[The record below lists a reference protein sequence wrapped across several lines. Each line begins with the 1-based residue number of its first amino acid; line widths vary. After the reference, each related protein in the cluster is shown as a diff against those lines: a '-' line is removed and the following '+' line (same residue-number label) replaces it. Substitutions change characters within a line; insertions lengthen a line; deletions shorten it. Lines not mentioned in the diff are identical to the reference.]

1 MPLLR
6 ILVSFASLLLLL
18 GSTSHAGEK
27 VAYEIYAKNY
37 FVKNSAPL
45 PGNPAF
51 LVLHDKKSYDQI
63 FGIGFVIGGKPKL
76 VTESL
81 FQKNLVITAI
91 KSGNALWKYDVEKVT
106 IEKQQL
112 IIAYKATGKES
123 PSAKFTVPLIVSVPR
138 GDYTDIVFIE
148 NDKEVSRMPVKK

>member
-6 ILVSFASLLLLL
+6 ITAPLILLLLVA
-18 GSTSHAGEK
+18 TSHAGEK
-27 VAYEIYAKNY
+27 VAYEIYAKSY
-37 FVKNSAPL
+37 FVKNNAPL

-63 FGIGFVIGGKPKL
+63 FGIGFVMGGKPKL

-91 KSGNALWKYDVEKVT
+91 KSGNALWKYDVEKVS

-112 IIAYKATGKES
+112 IIVYKAVGKES

-138 GDYTDIVFIE
+138 GDYADIVFIE
-148 NDKEVSRMPVKK
+148 NDKEVSKIPVKK